1 MNYNNENHE
10 IITTALLL
18 AAGIGSRFKTIKK
31 NVPKCLTLVNEVS
44 IL

>member
-18 AAGIGSRFKTIKK
+18 AAGIGSRLHPLTQ